1 MGRWSFSKAPFKD
14 FFHSSYIEMKTN
26 ALFSNKSFPA
36 ISSAFERTVP
46 ALEKHTT
53 GEVETLQAV
62 LRQRKTYY
70 SKV

>member
-1 MGRWSFSKAPFKD
+1 
-14 FFHSSYIEMKTN
+14 MKTN

-36 ISSAFERTVP
+36 VSSASREQYQ
-46 ALEKHTT
+46 HTT

-70 SKV
+70 SHV